1 MTNHCFPPD
10 LMNASFARVVVEKS
24 VLTLPGARHPVIG
37 IVLVAKPLLRYSQH
51 FYKPSCWIVL
61 VRNHATQTIFR
72 LYDPVLGIV
81 GESDPLAVGRYDSGD
96 ISARLSLD
104 LQYAAVAILEF
115 DHAALSGLTLAASTS
130 QFVRRPILEI
140 DCPSFGVPVDA
151 RTVELGRGIGSFE
164 DGGREISAWRDTIV
178 E

>member
-1 MTNHCFPPD
+1 MTNTCFPPD

-37 IVLVAKPLLRYSQH
+37 IVLVAKSRLLYSQH

-115 DHAALSGLTLAASTS
+115 DHAALSGLTVAAATS
-130 QFVRRPILEI
+130 QFVRRPILDL
-140 DCPSFGVPVDA
+140 DCPSFPVPADA
-151 RTVELGRGIGSFE
+151 RTVALGRRIGISH
-164 DGGREISAWRDTIV
+164 DAASQISAWRDTIV